1 MIIAIFCPNAAEAA
15 TIAAPLTMAG
25 HECTIYAGV
34 KSLQEGLQGRAHDLL
49 IAEAQT
55 SRARTEDLLRA
66 ARTASGN
73 VLPVLLLV
81 EEADLL
87 LSDMVVDDY
96 LVKPMRMRDLL
107 TRVQVLLHRA
117 WPERRAQAQLRF
129 GRIEFDTLAGAVR
142 LDGELVT
149 LTQKEYALALMLF
162 RHLNQP
168 LSRATMLETIWAQD
182 MEASTRTVDT
192 HASRIRSK
200 LGLQADG
207 AAYRL
212 VSVYGYGYVLEG
224 NK

>member
-15 TIAAPLTMAG
+15 TLAAPLTMAG
-25 HECTIYAGV
+25 HECTTYAGM

-55 SRARTEDLLRA
+55 SRARTEELLRA
-66 ARTASGN
+66 ARVASGGT
-73 VLPVLLLV
+73 LPVLLLL
-81 EEADLL
+81 EGADLL
-87 LSDMVVDDY
+87 LNDMAVDDY
-96 LVKPMRMRDLL
+96 LVKPLRARDLL
-107 TRVQVLLHRA
+107 VRVQVLLHRA

-129 GRIEFDTLAGAVR
+129 GRIEFDTLASTVR
-142 LDGELVT
+142 LNGETVA

-182 MEASTRTVDT
+182 MEANTRTVDT
-192 HASRIRSK
+192 HASRVRNK
-200 LGLQADG
+200 LGLQSDG

-224 NK
+224 Q